1 MLTATQKNQIINTYA
16 KALTDILMSSS
27 NCNSEFEDLQKVS
40 NELKTVNNLI
50 VTPDILKSYKNIIC
64 KISSETDKNSSIQ
77 CFLLT
82 ILKRRYGFL
91 LPEIVKSVK
100 AKLKNELNQAEFCVY
115 SCKELSDDVK
125 KNIQNTINSQ
135 IGNSEIEFKIN
146 KNITDDSIDFI
157 SNGKICSLNLQK
169 FLKNFI
175 SGF

>member
-1 MLTATQKNQIINTYA
+1 MLEAYI
-16 KALTDILMSSS
+16 
-27 NCNSEFEDLQKVS
+27 
-40 NELKTVNNLI
+40 
-50 VTPDILKSYKNIIC
+50 
-64 KISSETDKNSSIQ
+64 
-77 CFLLT
+77 
-82 ILKRRYGFL
+82 FL